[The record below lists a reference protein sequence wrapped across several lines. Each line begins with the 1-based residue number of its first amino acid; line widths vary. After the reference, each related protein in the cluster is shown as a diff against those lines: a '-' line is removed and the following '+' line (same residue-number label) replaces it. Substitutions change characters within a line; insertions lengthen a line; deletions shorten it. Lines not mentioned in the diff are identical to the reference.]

1 MNRNFRKT
9 ALMMSALAMLGIGYS
24 SNAYAAGAPQEV
36 QQATKKITGTVV
48 DSQGPVIGA
57 SVVEK
62 GKSGNG
68 VITDFDGNFTL
79 TVSPGATIVISY
91 IGYETQE
98 VKVGNQSNLNITL
111 KEDNAQLDE
120 VVVVGYGVQKKKL
133 VTGATVQVKG
143 DEIAKLNTTN
153 ALEAMQSST
162 PGVQITQS
170 SSQPGKGYK
179 VYIRGIGTTG
189 NSAPLYVIDGV
200 AGGNLDG
207 INPNDI
213 ESIDI
218 LKDAASAAIY
228 GARAANG
235 VILVTT
241 KQGKAGKIEL
251 SYNGAMGWSNA
262 YKRPQ
267 LLNAQQYMTIMDEY
281 TFNTSGQKMDWA
293 GFVPTDILAK
303 VNNGWTGTDWWGA
316 FENKNAVQQNHSVTL
331 TGGTDRSKFAMS
343 YTYTGND
350 GI

>member
-1 MNRNFRKT
+1 M
-9 ALMMSALAMLGIGYS
+9 
-24 SNAYAAGAPQEV
+24 AAQGV
-36 QQATKKITGTVV
+36 VRGTVT
-48 DSQGPVIGA
+48 DEAGEPVIGA
-57 SVVEK
+57 TVKVQGSNE
-62 GKSGNG
+62 GA
-68 VITDFDGNFTL
+68 ITDFEGNYSVKAASNATL
-79 TVSPGATIVISY
+79 SFSYVGYVPQEVNVGGRSTINVTMAEDNTTLNDVVV
-91 IGYETQE
+91 IGYGTM
-98 VKVGNQSNLNITL
+98 
-111 KEDNAQLDE
+111 
-120 VVVVGYGVQKKKL
+120 KKKL

-143 DEIAKLNTTN
+143 EDIAKLNTTN

-170 SSQPGKGYK
+170 STQPGKGYK

-189 NSAPLYVIDGV
+189 SASPLYVIDGV

-213 ESIDI
+213 ESIDV

-251 SYNGAMGWSNA
+251 SYNGAIGWSNA

-267 LLNAQQYMTIMDEY
+267 VLNAQQYMTIIDEY

-293 GFVPTDILAK
+293 GFVPQDILTK
-303 VNNGWTGTDWWGA
+303 VNSGWTGTDWWGA
-316 FENKNAVQQNHSVTL
+316 FENKNALQNNHSVTL
-331 TGGTDRSKFAMS
+331 TGGSDRSKFAMS
-343 YTYTGND
+343 YTYTGNE
-350 GI
+350 GIMGLG